1 MFDNDLEKLACA
13 AENKIK
19 SMNRFSPGYLAMSAL
34 AGAYLGFGIVLI
46 FSVGAP
52 LDGTQFAPF
61 MKLIM
66 GASFGVALS
75 LVVFSGSELFTGNN
89 MIFAIGKLK
98 NRVGFNAIFK
108 LFALCFIGNLLGS
121 VFFAWLVVQGGS
133 LSAEAQALIVKVA
146 GAKMALGAKEAFF
159 RGILCNWLVCLAVWI
174 ANRNG
179 DETAKLIM
187 IFWCLFAFIGSGYE
201 HSIANQSLM
210 SLALLVPHGPEVSLA
225 GFFHNQVFVTLGN
238 MVGGGVMVGMAY
250 VFASAGPLSPVAHRT
265 KPLKNTTQVSTQKQ
279 KWATD

>member
-1 MFDNDLEKLACA
+1 MFETDIEKLAA
-13 AENKIK
+13 ASESKIK
-19 SMNRFSPGYLAMSAL
+19 LMNRFPPGYLALSAL

-52 LDGTQFAPF
+52 LAGTQFAPF

-66 GASFGVALS
+66 GVSFGIALS
-75 LVVFSGSELFTGNN
+75 LVIFAGSELFTGNN
-89 MIFAIGKLK
+89 MVFAVGKLK
-98 NRVGFNAIFK
+98 NRVGISAILK

-146 GAKMALGAKEAFF
+146 GMKMALGAKEAFF
-159 RGILCNWLVCLAVWI
+159 RGLLCNWLVCLAVWV

-210 SLALLVPHGPEVSLA
+210 GLALLLPHGPEVSLA
-225 GFFHNQVFVTLGN
+225 GFVHNQVFVTAGN
-238 MVGGGVMVGMAY
+238 MVGGGVMVGMVY
-250 VFASAGPLSPVAHRT
+250 VFSSAGPFSQDRKSQLQNLAPVE
-265 KPLKNTTQVSTQKQ
+265 QKEG
-279 KWATD
+279 

>member
-1 MFDNDLEKLACA
+1 MFNNDIEKLSCMT
-13 AENKIK
+13 EKKIK
-19 SMNRFSPGYLAMSAL
+19 DMNDSPSRYGAMSAL

-52 LDGTQFAPF
+52 LAGTQFAPF

-75 LVVFSGSELFTGNN
+75 LVIFSGSELFTGNN
-89 MIFAIGKLK
+89 MIFAVGKLK
-98 NRVGFNAIFK
+98 NRVSFHAIFK
-108 LFALCFIGNLLGS
+108 LFALCFVGNLLGS

-146 GAKMALGAKEAFF
+146 GAKMALGAREAFF

-210 SLALLVPHGPEVSLA
+210 SLALFVSHGPEVSLT
-225 GFFHNQVFVTLGN
+225 GFFYNQVFVTLGN
-238 MVGGGVMVGMAY
+238 IMGGGVMVGMAY
-250 VFASAGPLSPVAHRT
+250 VFSSAEPISQNKKAQWQ
-265 KPLKNTTQVSTQKQ
+265 KLKQVEQKESL
-279 KWATD
+279 

>member
-1 MFDNDLEKLACA
+1 MFENDIEKMADVS
-13 AENKIK
+13 ENKIK
-19 SMNRFSPGYLAMSAL
+19 AMNRSPSGYLALSAL

-52 LDGTQFAPF
+52 LAGTEFAPF

-66 GASFGVALS
+66 GGSFGIALS
-75 LVVFSGSELFTGNN
+75 LVIFSGSELFTGNN
-89 MIFAIGKLK
+89 MVFAVGKLK
-98 NRVGFNAIFK
+98 NRVGINAVFK
-108 LFALCFIGNLLGS
+108 LFVLCFVGNLLGS
-121 VFFAWLVVQGGS
+121 VLFSWMVVQGGS

-146 GAKMALGAKEAFF
+146 GMKMALGAKEAFF

-174 ANRNG
+174 ASRNS

-210 SLALLVPHGPEVSLA
+210 SLALMLPHGQEVSLA
-225 GFFHNQVFVTLGN
+225 GFFYNQIFVTTGN
-238 MVGGGVMVGMAY
+238 MVGGGVMVGMTY
-250 VFASAGPLSPVAHRT
+250 VFASQNHLSSGAPWQKREPV
-265 KPLKNTTQVSTQKQ
+265 KQ
-279 KWATD
+279 KE